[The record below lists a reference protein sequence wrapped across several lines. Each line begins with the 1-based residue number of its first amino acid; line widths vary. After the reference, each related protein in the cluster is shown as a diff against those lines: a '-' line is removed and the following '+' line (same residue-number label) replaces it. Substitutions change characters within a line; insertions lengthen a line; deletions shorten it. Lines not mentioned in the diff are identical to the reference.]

1 MHYTCIQLHTWVH
14 AYVHSCVHTY
24 LQTVFASHHESWVS
38 RKQWIDRGC
47 HPVGWCRGLFV
58 NYAKM
63 FTENRQIKVT
73 WWLTCATCQ
82 HHLWLEISR
91 WFNLHPSQSPK
102 TACVC
107 RVAST
112 LPTFDGFKVGSHGQ
126 MGGHQGWSPDPFPQ
140 DAKKRDTALS
150 LKLLQVQ
157 LHVQYLTS

>member
-1 MHYTCIQLHTWVH
+1 MHYTCIHEFMHTCTHTYMH
-14 AYVHSCVHTY
+14 ACVHTY
-24 LQTVFASHHESWVS
+24 LQTVFASWELGIEKAV
-38 RKQWIDRGC
+38 DRPRLS
-47 HPVGWCRGLFV
+47 PVGWCRGLFV
-58 NYAKM
+58 NDAKM

-82 HHLWLEISR
+82 HHLWLEISP
-91 WFNLHPSQSPK
+91 WCNLHPSQSPCF
-102 TACVC
+102 ACVR

-157 LHVQYLTS
+157 LHVQYQTS